1 MSTSTKQQSKQS
13 KTEKSEK
20 INKTEKSANLEKTDN
35 TENTD
40 NSDMEED
47 KHSILNGDFKKNP
60 TEAKYFKK
68 HFDLMKTEFLDEESA
83 AKIIRFIYGGT
94 YEELSKLVKQK
105 EKKETVKKATFV
117 AEDLDKP
124 KKAIDLFGVKF
135 SKESKEQN
143 VKFGNQYFILRKT
156 AWDNLSDKERRQ
168 YEKEA
173 EEALEKYNIEFAKQK
188 ELAIKNGDFPA
199 EKIKGPCTAYF
210 LYLAD
215 IRPKLNEQFK
225 DEPNKNIK
233 ITKEGGR
240 LWSALSEKAKEK
252 YEIAYKKSKAEYEIK
267 KAEWVSNETDRCKK
281 QAGKPVDVKID
292 SSGKKTVAKPKSSKK
307 SDSDSQDEEAEA
319 ETNEETNDDSEAE
332 PVVEE
337 AKVEIKSTKK
347 SSAKAKASVKTEKLA
362 DVAEVEEVA
371 EVEVTKKVKAK
382 SKAK

>member
-13 KTEKSEK
+13 KTEKSDK

-47 KHSILNGDFKKNP
+47 KHSILNGDFKKKNSK
-60 TEAKYFKK
+60 EAKYFKK
-68 HFDLMKTEFLDEESA
+68 HFDLMKTEFLDDESA
-83 AKIIRFIYGGT
+83 SKIIKYIWGGT
-94 YEELSKLVKQK
+94 YDELCKLIKDND
-105 EKKETVKKATFV
+105 KKETDKKAKF
-117 AEDLDKP
+117 APKDLVKP
-124 KKAIDLFGVKF
+124 KKPIDLFGEQF

-143 VKFGNQYFILRKT
+143 VKFGKTYFVSRKT
-156 AWDNLSDKERRQ
+156 AWDNLSDKERLQ

-240 LWSALSEKAKEK
+240 LWSALSDKAKEK

-292 SSGKKTVAKPKSSKK
+292 SSGKKNVAKPKSSKK
-307 SDSDSQDEEAEA
+307 SDSESQDEAE

-347 SSAKAKASVKTEKLA
+347 PSAKAKASVKTEKLA
-362 DVAEVEEVA
+362 DVAEVEEVE
-371 EVEVTKKVKAK
+371 EVAVTKKVKSK

>member
-1 MSTSTKQQSKQS
+1 MR
-13 KTEKSEK
+13 
-20 INKTEKSANLEKTDN
+20 NY
-35 TENTD
+35 
-40 NSDMEED
+40 
-47 KHSILNGDFKKNP
+47 LNQLNRKK
-60 TEAKYFKK
+60 
-68 HFDLMKTEFLDEESA
+68 
-83 AKIIRFIYGGT
+83 
-94 YEELSKLVKQK
+94 
-105 EKKETVKKATFV
+105 KKETVKKATFV

-292 SSGKKTVAKPKSSKK
+292 SSGKTTGAKPKSSKK
-307 SDSDSQDEEAEA
+307 SDSESQDEEAES
-319 ETNEETNDDSEAE
+319 ETNDDSEAE

-347 SSAKAKASVKTEKLA
+347 SSSKAKASVKTEKLA